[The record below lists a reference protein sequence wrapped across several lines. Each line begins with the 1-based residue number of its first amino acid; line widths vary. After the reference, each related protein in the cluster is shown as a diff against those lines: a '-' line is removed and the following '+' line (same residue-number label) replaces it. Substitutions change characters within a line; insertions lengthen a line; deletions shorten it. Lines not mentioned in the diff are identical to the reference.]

1 MACVFAVIWRCFLFF
16 LTQNSTPMATQKSK
30 KRAATTIPIMTPM
43 ASFLVVLR
51 VVLLVVSMA
60 LAATVGRLMLV
71 VPPKSSTAVWKTVEM
86 LLSEFAAHP

>member
-1 MACVFAVIWRCFLFF
+1 MCVCCDLAL
-16 LTQNSTPMATQKSK
+16 LSLLLDAEQYTDGDAEEQE
-30 KRAATTIPIMTPM
+30 RAATTIPIMTPM